1 MHFESYPG
9 DRIEW
14 ILKEAQTWLQE
25 DHFIDLS
32 ITCGEAEG
40 MRFKCHKIMFHQ
52 FLKQFL
58 SLEHIEEFEEV
69 VIPHLDPIEFKK
81 YHSDVYGLDN
91 SEVAN
96 ASAVDVKVKLEDGNE
111 SSHYSG
117 ENDRVVGCLLGH
129 HWHHIK

>member
-32 ITCGEAEG
+32 ITCGEADG

-58 SLEHIEEFEEV
+58 SLEHIEEVEEV
-69 VIPHLDPIEFKK
+69 EEETKVEK
-81 YHSDVYGLDN
+81 
-91 SEVAN
+91 EVEKVTFDEVMWAICRWRL
-96 ASAVDVKVKLEDGNE
+96 SVQWKRYMVMRAVKWIRHGEGNF
-111 SSHYSG
+111 YI
-117 ENDRVVGCLLGH
+117 LG
-129 HWHHIK
+129 W